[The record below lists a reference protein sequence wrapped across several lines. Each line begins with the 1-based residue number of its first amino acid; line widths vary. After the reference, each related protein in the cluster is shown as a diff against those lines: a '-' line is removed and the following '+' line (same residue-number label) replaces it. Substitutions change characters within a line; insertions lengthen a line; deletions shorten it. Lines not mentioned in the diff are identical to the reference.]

1 MHCVCAQQEE
11 ADGGTGGGIWDL
23 LRCRRMRKGHKFTM
37 PKGERSMKAAILI
50 QKWYRR
56 YLARMEVRRRYTWTI
71 FQSLEYAGEQDE
83 VQLYNFFST
92 LLAKAP
98 TPTGPLSATDP
109 GPPPDSDDSEDANF
123 GPVEPGY
130 KGPRV
135 DFPLTK
141 QGLDTLLTAFRHKKP
156 PRVHAH
162 YAWHILREATTILRR
177 LPNLNQASTTVGK
190 QITICGDLHG
200 KLQDLL
206 VILHKNGLPCA
217 ENPYVFNGDF
227 VDRGKRS
234 MEVLLL
240 LCALVIVF
248 PGAVFL
254 NRGNHED
261 RAINV
266 RYGFIREVRTK
277 YKMQS
282 ERLLRQ
288 IERLY
293 RALPLGSVVDGQ
305 VLVVHGGIS
314 NKTDLREIWTLD
326 RFKFASLM
334 DPPQSLKENGEEDE
348 ETPEK
353 RAWRQ
358 VFDVLWSDPQA
369 AEGCSPNT
377 LRGAGTYFGPDVTD
391 EFLTRHNLRL
401 LVRSHEC
408 KLEGYEL
415 AHNNKCITIF
425 SASDYYEVGSNK
437 GAYVKLSGNPLTPQF
452 VQFQVSAAKSSK
464 QRRLTFRQ
472 RVGLVE
478 QSALKSLAATIEAR
492 RICLE
497 AEFKN
502 KDPDGKGTI
511 PVKEW
516 CEAMQQGTGLSVP
529 WRLLRD
535 RVLSPQAAEEAARTG
550 MIKYSETFSGPGS
563 SGCYVTE
570 ALYRDKM
577 ALESLF
583 SALDTDHSG
592 TISMTELKQACS
604 LLPNDGSEPGQLCAR
619 LARCLDFNQDGRVDL
634 NEFLEAFRL
643 VDAGRTPAEAN
654 ESPDEED

>member
-1 MHCVCAQQEE
+1 PQ
-11 ADGGTGGGIWDL
+11 
-23 LRCRRMRKGHKFTM
+23 
-37 PKGERSMKAAILI
+37 
-50 QKWYRR
+50 
-56 YLARMEVRRRYTWTI
+56 
-71 FQSLEYAGEQDE
+71 
-83 VQLYNFFST
+83 
-92 LLAKAP
+92 
-98 TPTGPLSATDP
+98 
-109 GPPPDSDDSEDANF
+109 
-123 GPVEPGY
+123 
-130 KGPRV
+130 
-135 DFPLTK
+135 
-141 QGLDTLLTAFRHKKP
+141 
-156 PRVHAH
+156 RVHAH
-162 YAWHILREATTILRR
+162 YAYHIIRDATAILRR
-177 LPNLNQASTTVGK
+177 LPNLNQASTAVGK

-240 LCALVIVF
+240 LCALLIVF

-277 YKMQS
+277 YRMQS
-282 ERLLRQ
+282 ERLLHQ

-293 RALPLGSVVDGQ
+293 RALPLGTVVDSQ

-326 RFKFASLM
+326 RFKLASLM
-334 DPPQSLKENGEEDE
+334 DPPQSAKENPDGTEEDD
-348 ETPEK
+348 TPER

-358 VFDVLWSDPQA
+358 VFDILWSDPQVA
-369 AEGCSPNT
+369 DGCSHNT
-377 LRGAGTYFGPDVTD
+377 LRGAGTYFGPDVTE
-391 EFLTRHNLRL
+391 EFLRRHDLRL

-452 VQFQVSAAKSSK
+452 VQFQVSAAKSNK
-464 QRRLTFRQ
+464 RRLTFRQ

-478 QSALKSLAATIEAR
+478 RSALKSLAATIEAR
-492 RICLE
+492 RIGLE
-497 AEFKN
+497 AEFKTR
-502 KDPDGKGTI
+502 DPESKGTI
-511 PVKEW
+511 SVKEW
-516 CEAMQQGTGLSVP
+516 CEAMQNGTGLSVP

-535 RVLSPQAAEEAARTG
+535 RVLSPAAAEEAAKTG
-550 MIKYSETFSGPGS
+550 LIKYSETFCGPGS
-563 SGCYVTE
+563 QSGCYVTE

-604 LLPNDGSEPGQLCAR
+604 LLPNDGSEPGQLCTR

-643 VDAGRTPAEAN
+643 VESRRPVEPN